1 MLRNLPGGVL
11 RAKALVKTVEDPG
24 SRWLFERCGR
34 EVSPSPIP
42 VPSTSSVSSSLLC
55 MGMDLDS
62 AAIRLLVS
70 EEFGYIPGASV

>member
-1 MLRNLPGGVL
+1 ML

-24 SRWLFERCGR
+24 TRWLYERCGS

-42 VPSTSSVSSSLLC
+42 VPGIPSVSSSLLC
-55 MGMDLDS
+55 MGMDLDL

-70 EEFGYIPGASV
+70 EEFGYIPGASD